1 MPSSAAPTS
10 LAEISVEVVYALP
23 GGADLAQVRLAA
35 GATAADAIRAAG
47 TLERHPELKN
57 FSLGIFGSQTR
68 ADAVLKDGD
77 RVEIYR
83 PLQVD
88 PKEARRRRARQTLR
102 KR

>member
-23 GGADLAQVRLAA
+23 GGADLRQVRLAA

-47 TLERHPELKN
+47 TLERHPGLKD
-57 FSLGIFGSQTR
+57 FSMGIFGKQARS
-68 ADAVLKDGD
+68 DAVLKDGD

-88 PKEARRRRARQTLR
+88 PKEARRRRAL
-102 KR
+102 KRR